1 MQLTTIYNVLAIL
14 AISVLLVGVV
24 IFRPSMLI
32 YVVGVFAPAG
42 AVAMLEGGGSRF
54 LSLGCATMT
63 FAAAGPVMLAGLLD
77 PTRNPV
83 AEASAWI
90 VPLLCA
96 GFGLAVSFVSPMIA
110 QMMQARSQV
119 DNFAQLQTRQ
129 DELRVVWGETLDEPL
144 HQV

>member
-1 MQLTTIYNVLAIL
+1 MQLTTIYNILAIL

-24 IFRPSMLI
+24 IFRPAMLI

-42 AVAMLEGGGSRF
+42 AVAMLESGGSRF

-83 AEASAWI
+83 GEASAWI
-90 VPLLCA
+90 VPILCA
-96 GFGLAVSFVSPMIA
+96 GFGLAVAFVSPLIA
-110 QMMQARSQV
+110 QILQARGQV
-119 DNFAQLQTRQ
+119 DNFTQLQTRQ
-129 DELRVVWGETLDEPL
+129 DELRAVWGETLDEPL
-144 HQV
+144 QRG